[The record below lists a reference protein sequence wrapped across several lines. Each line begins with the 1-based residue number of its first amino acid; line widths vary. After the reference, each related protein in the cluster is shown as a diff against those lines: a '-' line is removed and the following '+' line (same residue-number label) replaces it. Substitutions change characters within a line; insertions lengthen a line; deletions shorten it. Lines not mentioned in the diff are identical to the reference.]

1 VRFGDPMYTECL
13 DRRSRP
19 GRWAVLSENGV
30 ITMKICPHCNQE
42 NPDDRMMCNNCGR
55 PIRIETNKSKV
66 INSLIFILIGIVLI
80 IFDLGVDIYIFI
92 PIPYALTL
100 IGIFSIF
107 IGIEGI
113 YRIKKPLRRK

>member
-1 VRFGDPMYTECL
+1 
-13 DRRSRP
+13 
-19 GRWAVLSENGV
+19 
-30 ITMKICPHCNQE
+30 MKICPHCNQE

-66 INSLIFILIGIVLI
+66 INSLIFILIGIVII